1 MKCLCFSDQIEPRR
15 TDGPGGEDG
24 VTLDECL
31 VCSDLKRDT
40 LFKPCGHVA
49 CCSVCS
55 PRVKKCL
62 VCREPVVGRVK
73 VMDICK
79 KVLKYFLCSYL
90 IHHLQ
95 LCFSKVFLLKD
106 ECIPIGPYMF
116 VRVYN

>member
-1 MKCLCFSDQIEPRR
+1 MKSQYFRNSFKSRKCDSVRYLCFSDQIEPRR
-15 TDGPGGEDG
+15 ADGPGGEDG

-73 VMDICK
+73 VMAVTSIC
-79 KVLKYFLCSYL
+79 YL
-90 IHHLQ
+90 
-95 LCFSKVFLLKD
+95 
-106 ECIPIGPYMF
+106 
-116 VRVYN
+116 